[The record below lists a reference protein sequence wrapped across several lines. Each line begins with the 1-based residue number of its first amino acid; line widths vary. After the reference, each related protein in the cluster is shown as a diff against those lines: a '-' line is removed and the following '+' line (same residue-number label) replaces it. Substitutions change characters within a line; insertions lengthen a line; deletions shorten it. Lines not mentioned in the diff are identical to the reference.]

1 MTIYVQSDLDALD
14 RMIASGVL
22 STTYDGKRIEY
33 RSMADLRAARA
44 MVAASLA
51 ASAGTLP
58 DRNLTPTYS
67 KGV

>member
-1 MTIYVQSDLDALD
+1 MSATQADLDNLD

-33 RSMADLRAARA
+33 RSMADMLSARSFLASQLA
-44 MVAASLA
+44 MQS
-51 ASAGTLP
+51 GTAP
-58 DRNLTPTYS
+58 NRNHTPTYS